1 MSGSGSRR
9 AAAVLATIALTIG
22 APTLAAASGTHH
34 HAGATAASKAYW
46 AKVAAI
52 DSQFATAVKQAKA
65 TRDAQLALAKTP
77 GQRST
82 ARAQYTLAIVEATQV
97 RDAALVAL
105 GPPPATTSQTARV
118 SRTVGLHVGA

>member
-1 MSGSGSRR
+1 M
-9 AAAVLATIALTIG
+9 LATIALTLG
-22 APTLAAASGTHH
+22 VPTLAAASGTHH
-34 HAGATAASKAYW
+34 HTGTTAATKSYW

-52 DSQFATAVKQAKA
+52 NSQFVAAVKQAKA
-65 TRDAQLALAKTP
+65 QLAAALALAKTP

-105 GPPPATTSQTARV
+105 GPPPATTSQTTRVARV
-118 SRTVGLHVGA
+118 TGLRVGA